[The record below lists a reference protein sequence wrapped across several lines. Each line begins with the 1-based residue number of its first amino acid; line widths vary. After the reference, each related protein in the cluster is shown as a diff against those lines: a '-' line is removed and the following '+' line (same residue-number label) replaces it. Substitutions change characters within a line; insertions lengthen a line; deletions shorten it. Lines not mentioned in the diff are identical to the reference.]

1 MALYITNMCIKS
13 FFKFG
18 GLLFFGVVSVN
29 YVHADTS
36 SLRGDI
42 AGMVRVESPARPSYD
57 VGMLL
62 LVSDKNWT
70 SVPANAVLSLPSFL
84 EDGVAVDEAPTK
96 SDEASFTYQ
105 LIQSTRGL
113 PVSTDYLD
121 LDQFFAAN
129 PDGIVKV
136 SVGGE
141 IPEFEIDKLYVRVNE
156 AGTPISEDL
165 K

>member
-1 MALYITNMCIKS
+1 MALYITNMCIKG
-13 FFKFG
+13 FVQFG
-18 GLLFFGVVSVN
+18 GLFIAGFVSVN
-29 YVHADTS
+29 CVHADSS

-42 AGMVRVESPARPSYD
+42 AGMMRVESPARPSYD

-84 EDGVAVDEAPTK
+84 EDGVAVDEAPTE
-96 SDEASFTYQ
+96 SDGASFTYQ

-113 PVSTDYLD
+113 PVSTDYLN
-121 LDQFFAAN
+121 LDEFFAAN

-136 SVGGE
+136 AVGDDVPG
-141 IPEFEIDKLYVRVNE
+141 FDIDKLYVRVNE
-156 AGTPISEDL
+156 ASTPISEDL